1 MATVGHRGREPRVL
15 SSTALYSRVAERI
28 FMTSH
33 PFRFR
38 PYMYVA
44 FCLVCLAAPSSF
56 GQALQIPAKW
66 IGADPKLVLADLD
79 FSRLHYGDRVKIMEQ
94 LDPKFARL
102 SHQKQTHLLYVAEK
116 ASFPKSTPRKAL
128 VWDPQCGHC
137 GMEIHS
143 DLGLGVAKKID
154 GEGISLKVSMEAGL
168 GWYFAVNIAILN
180 QRTEPL
186 PVLLEAFTVMEVKPK
201 RQTFLFEYP
210 DRVSGNLL
218 TGFWNSSPPNP
229 NIQTTIMGSST
240 TAGPNAPQSNTTTR
254 TTAVIS
260 TPGPNTTWSSD
271 DSANVMRFARN
282 IQETALQSTELGP
295 GEATKGTVWF
305 QDDHKAMEVIV
316 RIPFGDIAF
325 DVPFSLRKR

>member
-1 MATVGHRGREPRVL
+1 MPI
-15 SSTALYSRVAERI
+15 S
-28 FMTSH
+28 
-33 PFRFR
+33 PFRCR
-38 PYMYVA
+38 PYLYVA
-44 FCLVCLAAPSSF
+44 FCLVWLAAPSSF
-56 GQALQIPAKW
+56 GQAIQIPEQW
-66 IGADPKLVLADLD
+66 IGTDPKLVLEDLE
-79 FSRLHYGDRVKIMEQ
+79 FSRLHYGDRLKIMGQ

-102 SHQKQTHLLYVAEK
+102 SYEKQTHLLYVAEK
-116 ASFPKSTPRKAL
+116 ASFPKSTPRKVL
-128 VWDPQCGHC
+128 VWDPQCGGHC

-143 DLGLGVAKKID
+143 DLSVSGVAKRID
-154 GEGISLKVSMEAGL
+154 GEGISLKVSMEG
-168 GWYFAVNIAILN
+168 GWRWHLEVHIAILN
-180 QRTEPL
+180 QRTELL
-186 PVLLEAFTVMEVKPK
+186 PVLLEAFTVIEVKPK

-218 TGFWNSSPPNP
+218 TDFWNSSPPNP

-240 TAGPNAPQSNTTTR
+240 TAGPNVPLSNTTTR

-260 TPGPNTTWSSD
+260 TPGPNTTWSAG
-271 DSANVMRFARN
+271 DSANVMWLARK